1 MRRGDDARILVGEQ
15 FGLGFDVA
23 GQQDW
28 IGSQEITHRCHK
40 FYSAVSPRMTKLQ
53 LMPNPPEPDRGT
65 PPGEDPTGEHVDE
78 ATEAYPLVPP
88 DPETE
93 TVVINPDPDN
103 QDEGDPAGQQP
114 ERRFTAPGFDSKET
128 AIIHTAPEPATEVF
142 STSPSQPG
150 PPGQPPMPPLP
161 PKSAAPQAI
170 PGRDGNKPR
179 STSRSFNWG
188 WVLAITVIVLALA
201 AIAILGTVLLTRGK
215 HSHVSQ
221 EDLVRQSI
229 HAFDTAVQR
238 GDLTQLRSITCG
250 TTRDGYVDYDE
261 RAWSETYQRVSA
273 AKQYPVI
280 ASIDQI
286 VVNGQHAEANVTTFM
301 AYDPQV
307 RSTRSLDLQYRD
319 DQWKIC
325 QSPSG

>member
-1 MRRGDDARILVGEQ
+1 
-15 FGLGFDVA
+15 
-23 GQQDW
+23 
-28 IGSQEITHRCHK
+28 
-40 FYSAVSPRMTKLQ
+40 
-53 LMPNPPEPDRGT
+53 MPNPPERDREHGV
-65 PPGEDPTGEHVDE
+65 DPAGDAESEQVEE
-78 ATEAYPLVPP
+78 ATEAYPLVPS

-103 QDEGDPAGQQP
+103 QVEGAPEGLQP

-128 AIIHTAPEPATEVF
+128 AIIATTPEPATEVF
-142 STSPSQPG
+142 STAPGQVG
-150 PPGQPPMPPLP
+150 PPGQPPMPP
-161 PKSAAPQAI
+161 KVAAPQSI
-170 PGRDGNKPR
+170 PGRDGSKPR
-179 STSRSFNWG
+179 PASRSFNWG

-221 EDLVRQSI
+221 EDMVRQSI
-229 HAFDTAVQR
+229 HSFDNAVQR

-261 RAWSETYQRVSA
+261 HSWTETYQRVSA

-286 VVNGQHAEANVTTFM
+286 VVNGQHAEANITTFM
-301 AYDPQV
+301 AYDPQL

>member
-1 MRRGDDARILVGEQ
+1 
-15 FGLGFDVA
+15 
-23 GQQDW
+23 
-28 IGSQEITHRCHK
+28 
-40 FYSAVSPRMTKLQ
+40 
-53 LMPNPPEPDRGT
+53 MPNPPEPGREHGV
-65 PPGEDPTGEHVDE
+65 DPAGDAESEQVDE
-78 ATEAYPLVPP
+78 ATEAYPLLPS

-103 QDEGDPAGQQP
+103 QLEGDPAGQQH
-114 ERRFTAPGFDSKET
+114 ERRFTAPGFDAKET
-128 AIIHTAPEPATEVF
+128 AIIHTTAEPATEVF
-142 STSPSQPG
+142 ST
-150 PPGQPPMPPLP
+150 PPGQPGPTGQPGQPGQP
-161 PKSAAPQAI
+161 AFPTKPAVPQSI
-170 PGRDGNKPR
+170 PGRDGSKPR
-179 STSRSFNWG
+179 SGARSFNWG

-221 EDLVRQSI
+221 EDMVRQTINS
-229 HAFDTAVQR
+229 FDNAVQR
-238 GDLTQLRSITCG
+238 GDLTLLRGITCG
-250 TTRDGYVDYDE
+250 ATRDGYVDYDE
-261 RAWSETYQRVSA
+261 HAWTETYQRVSA

-286 VVNGQHAEANVTTFM
+286 VVNGQHAEANITTFM
-301 AYDPQV
+301 AFDPQV